1 MTESDVERL
10 RHEAAELRALVR
22 DLSARLT
29 AAVGALP
36 LDAALS
42 LARGGEPGAEPPFR
56 LEGWNETIDMTP
68 ADVAPEMEL
77 LWKRLPP
84 REGA

>member
-1 MTESDVERL
+1 MNESDVERL
-10 RHEAAELRALVR
+10 RSEAAELRALVR
-22 DLSARLT
+22 SLSSRLT

-36 LDAALS
+36 LEAALS
-42 LARGGEPGAEPPFR
+42 LARGGDASAEAPFR
-56 LEGWNETIDMTP
+56 LDSWTETIEMTP
-68 ADVAPEMEL
+68 ADVSTEMEL